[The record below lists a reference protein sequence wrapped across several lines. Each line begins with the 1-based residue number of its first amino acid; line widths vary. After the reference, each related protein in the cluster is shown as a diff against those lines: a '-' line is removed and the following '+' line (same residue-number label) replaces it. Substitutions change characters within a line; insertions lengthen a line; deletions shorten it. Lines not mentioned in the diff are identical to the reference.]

1 MVVAKGA
8 VRTARAAVASMESWS
23 RRGMPSGETPA
34 RPRPAYVRWCP
45 ARVKGPPASL
55 PVMHLWVAIARL
67 AVGHPARPRLG
78 KAGRERREVTGVV
91 SDTD

>member
-34 RPRPAYVRWCP
+34 RSRPPYVRWCP
-45 ARVKGPPASL
+45 ARVKGPPARLSL
-55 PVMHLWVAIARL
+55 MHLWVAMRGWRWGIRPVLGSERPAGNVAR
-67 AVGHPARPRLG
+67 
-78 KAGRERREVTGVV
+78 
-91 SDTD
+91 